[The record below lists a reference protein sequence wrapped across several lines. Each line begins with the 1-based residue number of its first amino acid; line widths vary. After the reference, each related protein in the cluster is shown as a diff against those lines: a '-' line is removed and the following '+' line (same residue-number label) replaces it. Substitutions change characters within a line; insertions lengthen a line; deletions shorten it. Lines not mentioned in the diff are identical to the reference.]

1 MRADSKTTTDV
12 APRSAQ
18 ATEERA
24 VCCTCA
30 ILFISPFWSS
40 EATKTKP
47 KHFLSIFCGS
57 PLHLPAVLKGKGR
70 KFLVLVRDWK
80 EREVRVVSITTK
92 SERTIWFK
100 ATTRSARASCFKILR
115 ILLVQ
120 CSNFVQE
127 TPQRKLKTVYQDCF

>member
-1 MRADSKTTTDV
+1 MRGVCEVRADSKTTTDV

-57 PLHLPAVLKGKGR
+57 PLHPRRFKRKGKEIFGFGSR
-70 KFLVLVRDWK
+70 LEGARGAGCQHYHEIRAYDLVQSYHSLRACIILQNPAD
-80 EREVRVVSITTK
+80 
-92 SERTIWFK
+92 
-100 ATTRSARASCFKILR
+100 SARTMFELR
-115 ILLVQ
+115 PENTAK
-120 CSNFVQE
+120 SS
-127 TPQRKLKTVYQDCF
+127 